1 MNNSSFVGLNQSSLN
16 NSVYVCSGAT
26 KEEFAYF
33 EKASHYIDGFGQ
45 AILCVIGIIGN
56 CIAIPVLCSKK
67 LDSVF
72 YRLLVCLALS
82 DNVYLICALLESFR
96 SHLDVPWDIDTHTI
110 LYVHAIYPIHNIVLC
125 CSIYITAA
133 IAFERYMAVCKPV
146 VYHNHMMRNGHSSW
160 FRALIY
166 YMIPVLLFCIIIN
179 IPKFMELEIE
189 AFPNVEGVA
198 LKPTKL
204 RLDANYI
211 IYYHHYTRLLVTGLI
226 PFSSLAFCNFNIYKS
241 VKHRRKVG
249 KNSNIGSENES
260 ENRQALLLVLII
272 FLFLICNTPRIFLTL
287 KETFS
292 VKQFK
297 EDYLNGCQSLPL
309 WILFTG
315 SFSHIFLTFNSSMN
329 FFLYCCMS
337 SSFRDVLSS
346 HCNIGSK
353 LNTLIH
359 FISALLPR
367 RRQEETLAGTQQTQN
382 THVDGEGI
390 LMTAL

>member
-96 SHLDVPWDIDTHTI
+96 SHLDVPWNIDTHTI

-189 AFPNVEGVA
+189 AFPNVE
-198 LKPTKL
+198 
-204 RLDANYI
+204 
-211 IYYHHYTRLLVTGLI
+211 
-226 PFSSLAFCNFNIYKS
+226 
-241 VKHRRKVG
+241 G